1 MQQLCLPKE
10 GYTLYASLPHD
21 KLSRA
26 GSIYDGEACECPV
39 LPAAGKYLSFGNWKM
54 LGSLLCPHLS
64 HILHSSF
71 YQ

>member
-1 MQQLCLPKE
+1 MPQLCLPKE

-26 GSIYDGEACECPV
+26 DSTYDGEACECPV
-39 LPAAGKYLSFGNWKM
+39 LPAAGKYLSFGNQKM
-54 LGSLLCPHLS
+54 LASLLCPHLS